1 MDLLTPSRPLNKKC
15 STELFLYCQCIIH
28 LKITREEGITS
39 PSSLQLFYFQSEKLA
54 GSPIPEEHKMSS
66 SKNQTGGPV
75 KKIVSKIDYIII
87 YHA

>member
-1 MDLLTPSRPLNKKC
+1 L
-15 STELFLYCQCIIH
+15 
-28 LKITREEGITS
+28 
-39 PSSLQLFYFQSEKLA
+39 LQLFYFQSEKLA